1 MTGAAG
7 VPIVARLETARLAM
21 RRWTVDDLGP
31 FAAMNADPE
40 VMRYFPAPLDRAASD
55 AFVDRIEA
63 QFDRLGYS
71 MWALELRATGQFIG
85 FTGLLLQTFPAH
97 FTPAVEVGWRLARP
111 AWGQGLA
118 TEAAHKAL
126 DIGFGAAH
134 LQEIVSMTARTNDRS
149 QRVMRRLGM
158 IHDPAD
164 DFDHPVLPEGH
175 PLRPHVL
182 FRISRSTT
190 AQSM

>member
-1 MTGAAG
+1 MTESAAA
-7 VPIVARLETARLAM
+7 PIPDRWETARLVM
-21 RRWTVDDLGP
+21 RRWTEDDLGP

-40 VMRYFPAPLDRAASD
+40 VMRYFPAPLDRTASD

-63 QFDRLGYS
+63 QFDRLGYGL
-71 MWALELRATGQFIG
+71 WALELRTTGQFIG

-118 TEAAHKAL
+118 TEAARQAL
-126 DIGFGAAH
+126 DVGFGAAR
-134 LQEIVSMTARTNDRS
+134 LPEIVSMTARTNERS
-149 QRVMRRLGM
+149 QRVMRRLAM
-158 IHDPAD
+158 LRDPAD
-164 DFDHPVLPEGH
+164 DFDHPSLPEGH

-182 FRISRSTT
+182 YRLGR
-190 AQSM
+190 